1 MKELM
6 DEYDKL
12 RQNDFELRFVYPTK
26 AQREQLKIVHRD
38 MTEAERKRL
47 QGRQRNLA
55 ELIEDI
61 ESGAVLPEDLSPELA
76 RLRDLL
82 G

>member
-1 MKELM
+1 M

-12 RQNDFELRFVYPTK
+12 KQNDFELRFVYPTK

-47 QGRQRNLA
+47 QGSRRNLA
-55 ELIEDI
+55 EIIEDI
-61 ESGAVLPEDLSPELA
+61 ESGAVLPEDLSPEWA
-76 RLRDLL
+76 RLTDLL
-82 G
+82 GR